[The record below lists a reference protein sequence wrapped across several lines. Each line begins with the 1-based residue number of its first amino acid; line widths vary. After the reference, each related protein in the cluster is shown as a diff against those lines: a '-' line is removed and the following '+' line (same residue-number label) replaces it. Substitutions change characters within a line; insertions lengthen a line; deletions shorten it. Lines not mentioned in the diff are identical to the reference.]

1 MDINFAKTLDKLLR
15 ICYHI
20 ITERGETLKG
30 KEVRRMYEVTTISK
44 TYLKTADEVTAKWWA
59 KILFNTHN
67 YVEVKRII
75 SENPWRAESVLILTR

>member
-1 MDINFAKTLDKLLR
+1 
-15 ICYHI
+15 
-20 ITERGETLKG
+20 
-30 KEVRRMYEVTTISK
+30 MYEVTTISK

-75 SENPWRAESVLILTR
+75 SENPWQAESVLILTR